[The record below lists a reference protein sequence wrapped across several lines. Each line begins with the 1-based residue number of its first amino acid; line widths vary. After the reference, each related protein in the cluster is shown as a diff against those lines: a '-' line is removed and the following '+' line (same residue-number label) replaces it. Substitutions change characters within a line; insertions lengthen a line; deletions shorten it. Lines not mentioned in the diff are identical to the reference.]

1 MRSSTA
7 KAGFALIAR
16 FTFRSSSSSTATA
29 AWFFSRK
36 AVVAKRASSL
46 AFSSPSGRTRNLSG
60 ASFMTNFVFGPSR
73 IDALMVPFSRAR
85 PRTCD
90 PGT

>member
-1 MRSSTA
+1 M
-7 KAGFALIAR
+7 
-16 FTFRSSSSSTATA
+16 
-29 AWFFSRK
+29 
-36 AVVAKRASSL
+36 
-46 AFSSPSGRTRNLSG
+46 NLSG

-73 IDALMVPFSRAR
+73 IDALMVPFRSAR